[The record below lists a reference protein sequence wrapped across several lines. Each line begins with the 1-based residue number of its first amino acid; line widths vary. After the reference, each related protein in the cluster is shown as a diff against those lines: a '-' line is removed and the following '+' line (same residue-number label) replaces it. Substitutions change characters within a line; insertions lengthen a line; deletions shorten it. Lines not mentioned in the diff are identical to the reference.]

1 VLYENYTTFNA
12 SVGTGKSYFGARIA
26 SVLVGLADD
35 AKFRRKS
42 GEPEDSAKEV
52 SGPILVVTYKNHA
65 LDEMLLDVAKL
76 LGGDAVGLKRSA
88 LNV

>member
-1 VLYENYTTFNA
+1 MTNFTTFST

-35 AKFRRKS
+35 AKLRPKS
-42 GEPEDSAKEV
+42 GEPEDSAEEAY
-52 SGPILVVTYKNHA
+52 GPILVVTYKNHA
-65 LDEMLLDVAKL
+65 LDELLLDVANL